1 MKNLDFKGMTIYMG
15 LDVHLS
21 SWDLKVMTEHTS
33 SIGPVHMN
41 PGTIE
46 KLVNYI
52 HVHYPNGTYKCVYE
66 SGFCGFWIQE
76 ELEKRGIETIVV
88 HAADVPTTD
97 KEKRTKTDKVDCT
110 KLAKCLRGGLL
121 KGIYIPSKEQQE
133 DRWVVRQRYRRAS
146 EVRAI
151 KNRIKSNLHFFGIE
165 IDWDDKVNESY
176 WSNRMIENIESF
188 AKQKNQVG
196 LFQEAEALRVHRQ
209 LELSPLRQ
217 IRALS
222 RQERYKDKVS
232 WLRSIK
238 GVGLLTAMVF
248 LTEIGPI
255 DRFKDLDHLIAYTGL
270 IPGSH
275 SSADKERGSFII
287 KRGNK
292 KLRTAI
298 ILSAWVAIRS
308 SLDLAATYESYRKKN
323 MKAQKAII
331 KIARK
336 LMSRMMYVL
345 KNERKLEYQ

>member
-1 MKNLDFKGMTIYMG
+1 MKNLNFKGMTIYMG
-15 LDVHLS
+15 LDVHLK
-21 SWDLKVMTEHTS
+21 SWDLKVLTKHVTPGG
-33 SIGPVHMN
+33 SIHMS
-41 PGTIE
+41 PGTIDV
-46 KLVNYI
+46 LVDYMHTN
-52 HVHYPNGTYKCVYE
+52 YPNGNYKCVYE
-66 SGFCGFWIQE
+66 AGFSGFWIQE

-97 KEKRTKTDKVDCT
+97 KEKRSKTDKVDCV

-121 KGIYIPSKEQQE
+121 RGIYIPDKEQQK

-146 EVRAI
+146 EARAI
-151 KNRIKSNLHFFGIE
+151 KNRIKSHLQFFGIN
-165 IDWDDKVNESY
+165 INWDDRVNDSY

-188 AKQKNQVG
+188 AKQNNEVG
-196 LFQEAEALRVHRQ
+196 LMEEVKALRVHRQ
-209 LELSPLRQ
+209 LELEALRK

-222 RQERYKDKVS
+222 NQDRYAGKVEL
-232 WLRSIK
+232 LRSIK

-255 DRFKDLDHLIAYTGL
+255 NRFKKLDHLIAYIGI

-275 SSADKERGSFII
+275 SSAEKERGNFII
-287 KRGNK
+287 RRGNK

-298 ILSAWVAIRS
+298 ILSAWMAIRS
-308 SLDLAATYESYRKKN
+308 DLQLAACYETYRKKN

-336 LMSRMMYVL
+336 LISRMIYVL
-345 KNERKLEYQ
+345 KHQQKLQYQ